1 MESVDLK
8 EDLGEARGAKGPT
21 PVRGAVKGL
30 ESTARKGASSRSRS
44 VAFVGLTIALIAA
57 SAMIAV
63 PIGPVPITL
72 QMFAITFAIVVLPP
86 KAATAAIVGYLLLG
100 AVGVPVFSGMR
111 GGLGVLAGPTGGFLW
126 GYLLGVPLA
135 SLFLAGARKALGQ
148 PGGKA
153 RLSRAERAAQSAPQR
168 VASFLRNFGLELMAG
183 IIFTAVA
190 YVCGWAQYMVVAQVG
205 PEVAF
210 LTACAPFIALDL
222 AKIAAAVVCARVVK
236 EVVR

>member
-1 MESVDLK
+1 MESVELQ
-8 EDLGEARGAKGPT
+8 EGFENELGAKTPQPVHGAARGVDG
-21 PVRGAVKGL
+21 V
-30 ESTARKGASSRSRS
+30 ARKGASSRSRS

-57 SAMIAV
+57 SAIIAV

-86 KAATAAIVGYLLLG
+86 KAATAAIVGYLMLG

-111 GGLGVLAGPTGGFLW
+111 GGFGVLAGPTGGFLW

-135 SLFLAGARKALGQ
+135 SLFLAAARKAFGN
-148 PGGKA
+148 GGGAA
-153 RLSRAERAAQSAPQR
+153 RLSRAERAAQSVPQR
-168 VASFLRNFGLELMAG
+168 AASFLRNFGLELVTG

-222 AKIAAAVVCARVVK
+222 AKIIAAVVCARAVK
-236 EVVR
+236 EVVG

>member
-1 MESVDLK
+1 MESVDLS
-8 EDLGEARGAKGPT
+8 ESFEGELGAKSPQ
-21 PVRGAVKGL
+21 PVRGAAKVLDGA
-30 ESTARKGASSRSRS
+30 SRKGASSRSRS
-44 VAFVGLTIALIAA
+44 VAFVGLTIALIAS
-57 SAMIAV
+57 SAIIAV

-86 KAATAAIVGYLLLG
+86 KAATAAIVGYLVLG

-111 GGLGVLAGPTGGFLW
+111 GGIGVLAGPTGGFLW

-135 SLFLAGARKALGQ
+135 SLFLAGARKAFGNAR
-148 PGGKA
+148 GEA
-153 RLSRAERAAQSAPQR
+153 RLSRAERAAQSVLQR
-168 VASFLRNFGLELMAG
+168 AASFLRNFGLELVAG

-222 AKIAAAVVCARVVK
+222 AKIIAAVVCARAVK
-236 EVVR
+236 EVVG